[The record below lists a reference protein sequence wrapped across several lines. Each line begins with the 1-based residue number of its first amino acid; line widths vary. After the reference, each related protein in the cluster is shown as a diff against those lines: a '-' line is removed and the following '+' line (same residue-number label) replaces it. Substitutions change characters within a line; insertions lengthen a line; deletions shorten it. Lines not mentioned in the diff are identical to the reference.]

1 VSSSDNEQGTPSA
14 DPKAEASYAGD
25 KPFKVYSSSPSD
37 SQLRYGV
44 DDNVAKAI
52 SEAQSL
58 IGYAANAGIP
68 ISEDI
73 ADPIAQAREAQS
85 NATWTPKIEAGL
97 YSALSKLAA
106 AVKPVTSEA
115 LAADWE
121 SKAQRA
127 ASNYFRWTV
136 VLTIIIIPISVAMFI
151 NTSLSNEV
159 EQLTIENDLAAVK
172 IHDQALDYR
181 SSASESSTPGRAPGV
196 IPGAALTDLKTKL
209 QQFAR
214 VSRQLLGRSELLN
227 EFVLGMAADPY
238 NAFWEKTPDLRR
250 GALELDISKVETP
263 QGLANEALEKLATY
277 QDIRAFSKDAQQRNL
292 VIYGAITTY
301 LLPIA
306 YSLLGACAFALRNL
320 SAQTRARTYT
330 PRSYANFARLIVALI
345 AGTVIGLFSSFT
357 QGVSVSPLGIAF
369 LIGYSVEAFFS
380 FLDGFVQTFQ
390 KGRGGAE
397 DHQSEILASR

>member
-1 VSSSDNEQGTPSA
+1 MSSSDNEQGTPSA
-14 DPKAEASYAGD
+14 DPTAEPSYAGD
-25 KPFKVYSSSPSD
+25 RPFKVYSSSQSD

-73 ADPIAQAREAQS
+73 ADPIAQARAAQS

-121 SKAQRA
+121 TKAQRA

-172 IHDQALDYR
+172 IHDQALDYK
-181 SSASESSTPGRAPGV
+181 SSASESSTPGR
-196 IPGAALTDLKTKL
+196 
-209 QQFAR
+209 
-214 VSRQLLGRSELLN
+214 
-227 EFVLGMAADPY
+227 
-238 NAFWEKTPDLRR
+238 
-250 GALELDISKVETP
+250 
-263 QGLANEALEKLATY
+263 
-277 QDIRAFSKDAQQRNL
+277 
-292 VIYGAITTY
+292 
-301 LLPIA
+301 
-306 YSLLGACAFALRNL
+306 
-320 SAQTRARTYT
+320 
-330 PRSYANFARLIVALI
+330 
-345 AGTVIGLFSSFT
+345 
-357 QGVSVSPLGIAF
+357 
-369 LIGYSVEAFFS
+369 
-380 FLDGFVQTFQ
+380 
-390 KGRGGAE
+390 
-397 DHQSEILASR
+397 H